1 MKITPPKPLT
11 RCLLFLLAIIF
22 LSTAYSQQTVYTPL
36 YTSGNFVKTIDISK
50 PVGAIAGNA
59 SVSPT
64 GGAIYGVPLYTPPGT
79 NGMQPAISLS
89 YSSQAGNGLAGLGWN
104 ISGLSVISRG
114 GKNMYHNG
122 IVNAVTYTTDD
133 AFFLDG
139 VRLNAI
145 SGSNGANNTIYATE
159 AESFSQIISY
169 TSGSANNPDWFKII
183 SKDGSAMEFGHS
195 IDSRFETETGGN
207 IMLWRLNKIVDING
221 NYIEFKYAVADTER
235 DPRITQILY
244 TGNTNTGLAP
254 YNQVN
259 FSYTIRTDQNV
270 SYEAGGSIQTK
281 YLLDKITVL
290 HQNDL
295 GVTETVKTYKLNYGT
310 DNVHSILKELV
321 EYGGSES
328 APSLNSTIF
337 LYGDQASGISSN
349 QTVGLTGPYS
359 YFSGDFNADGKT
371 DLLAAQSY
379 FDANVN
385 SRLHTDYSLI
395 SDVNSSG
402 YTLLYN
408 YQLNQNMASEVIGDK
423 KLFNFLNGDYN
434 GDGRDDIL
442 LANSYSEEIARI
454 AGSCSDGI
462 SYRRRLENIVINYTK
477 GHNGQTGYTDYLSQT
492 YPYPSHLLG
501 NFQYISKNNHFFVP
515 GDFDGNGNQD
525 YILILGRK
533 RQDGTCFPGIPSF
546 TFDYK
551 AFLTSPSSNEINEEI
566 LNFGFGSNPSPD
578 FYAGTVANADFI
590 NTIDFDGDGKMEILV
605 VKDQQAYILS
615 INRVSATTGYSFATS
630 VLYSTGEIV
639 KDNKIFSGDYNGD
652 KKTDLLVRNNN
663 GTWKVLYSTGKA
675 FVAQTFTF
683 SQSVVFNGVEGD
695 DLIEIGDFD
704 GDGKSDI
711 LHGFRFGSTQSK
723 ISIYY
728 SKGFSFFHEQII
740 YNNLL
745 ASAVNGSSEGIV
757 VGDFNGDGKSD
768 LLNRICVSCTSDFIS
783 FKPNGK
789 ELFLKK
795 ITNGHNATITFEYKP
810 LTDKTSYPY
819 FYTRTVSPDNPAN
832 GNPYNYVELPL
843 NTVSSISLPNGIG
856 GWSTTD
862 FKYEDAVVHRA
873 AKGFLGFRKIIA
885 SNSTTGMT
893 SVTEND
899 INTDFATPYVVK
911 QQVKLTSTA
920 EILSEQ
926 FFTNTFTNLSTGLLD
941 KRYYH
946 KIDKILLVDHLSGTA
961 SETTNTYD
969 NYGNV
974 TTGVGKTGVL
984 SGSTVSATETVTTT
998 AVYSVHNTPVP
1009 SLPDN
1014 ITVVKQRTG
1023 QSAKSEAISYTYTGN
1038 GLLATKT
1045 IFTGLPKAVTSTYT
1059 YNNFG
1064 NPITI
1069 ILSASGLTNRTS
1081 SVIFD
1086 MRGRYAVSKQQV
1098 GSGITQTETFTID
1111 GKWGLPLTR
1120 QTMNCQTTNYTY
1132 DAFGRQATVSFPT
1145 GALATNTLGWDIA
1158 GNDVYFQST
1167 TGLRYSKIW
1176 RDILD
1181 RETHVET
1188 SGIGHSLTEK
1198 FNQYDAKGNLSQH
1211 IPDHYPTDIVNVIN
1225 YTYDNYNRLI
1235 TTTTDLNTINQ
1246 TYTPLSNGYMQVV
1259 SSDLSGQSKTEIT
1272 DATNTLVSVMDN
1284 GGQLDF
1290 TFDSWGRQT
1299 QVTHGSTVL
1308 LSLSYDDYGRQTS
1321 LFDNNTGTTNYTY
1334 NAFGDLT
1341 QQADAKGNTYNL
1353 VYDNLGRLITRTG
1366 AEGTT
1371 TYTYDDN
1378 TVTGCS
1384 SNSLLQV
1391 TAPNGVA
1398 RQYQYDAFKR
1408 PIYERLIIDGT
1419 TYTKQFAYDSYNR
1432 VTSTTYPSG
1441 EVIEQTYTP
1450 GWDVARVYQTVPPRG
1465 FNDIFVAQG
1474 MNGYGQ
1480 YTEYKL
1486 NNGAVFHELYAYGIP
1501 SRFYVEKTDRFGN
1514 SLISFDFRFSFNNVT
1529 NNLQSRTDALRNI
1542 SETFYFDNLNR
1553 LNSNVTSNGPGYA
1566 QVAVNYDNSSGVSRG
1581 NIVNKTDA
1589 GYYVYRGDKINAVAY
1604 TRDQPQAGQP
1614 SIFPSPVPV
1623 ASHDEQNITYTPFLK
1638 AESISEGAYQ
1648 LSFTYGPEQE
1658 RVKTVLQTSG
1668 LTTETRY
1675 FFDDYEKQIK
1685 GGVTR
1690 EIHYIS
1696 GGNGLVAILVK
1707 EGAVKTIY
1715 TVYTDYLGNIL
1726 KITDKDGNTVA
1737 EQSFDAW
1744 GRYRDP
1750 NNWNTLLGPNTAP
1763 SLPDWLY
1770 RGYTGHEHL
1779 PQFALVNMNGRM
1791 YDPVLGRMLSPDNYV
1806 PMPYSTQGYNRY
1818 GYANNNPL
1826 TYVDP
1831 DGQFLHIL
1839 VGALIGG
1846 TVNLVVKAVQGK
1858 IGSVGDGL
1866 KAFGVGA
1873 VAGGVGAAT
1882 GGASLAATGLSGAS
1896 VAGGALAGFTGSV
1909 VSSPILGIGNAIAF
1923 GDPYSMGDFGRD
1935 VLVGTLG
1942 GGLIGGATAG
1952 FKGNNIWLGKPVAS
1966 GRTIWSFNNSPLKG
1980 SGFSIGNSMNG
1991 GVFIDD
1997 PKKVISEFAGKTSE
2011 FTPNTDVVDV
2021 PIPLPKEPLLSIQP
2035 RSLQHMFGRHA
2046 GDFGVTGNWNK
2057 AMAVKFEEI
2066 IRNHM
2071 RGLTPIQGTY
2081 RGTQQALHYFNP
2093 ATELNVMTDLSGNLL
2108 GGWKLSADQ
2117 IKYLLSSGSI
2127 K

>member
-1 MKITPPKPLT
+1 MKIMPPEPLR
-11 RCLLFLLAIIF
+11 RCLPFLFVIVFFSA
-22 LSTAYSQQTVYTPL
+22 SYSQQTVYTPL
-36 YTSGNFVKTIDISK
+36 YTSGNFVKTIDVSK
-50 PVGAIAGNA
+50 PVGAISGNA

-64 GGAIYGVPLYTPPGT
+64 GGAIYSVPLYTPPGT

-104 ISGLSVISRG
+104 ISGLSVISRS

-122 IVNAVTYTTDD
+122 IVNAVTYTTED

-139 VRLNAI
+139 IRLNAI

-183 SKDGSAMEFGHS
+183 SKDGSIMEFGHS

-207 IMLWRLNKIVDING
+207 VMLWRLNKLIDVNG
-221 NYIEFKYAVADTER
+221 NYIEFKYAIADTER

-244 TGNTNTGLAP
+244 TGNTNTGLIP

-295 GVTETVKTYKLNYGT
+295 GGTETVKTYKLNYGT
-310 DNVHSILKELV
+310 DNVHSMLKELI

-328 APSLNSTIF
+328 DPSLNSTIF
-337 LYGDQASGISSN
+337 LYGDQASSISSN

-408 YQLNQNMASEVIGDK
+408 YQLNQNMASEVVGDK

-442 LANSYSEEIARI
+442 LANSYSEEIIRI
-454 AGSCSDGI
+454 TGSCSDGI

-477 GHNGQTGYTDYLSQT
+477 GHNGQTGYTDYLPQT
-492 YPYPSHLLG
+492 FPYPSHLLG

-525 YILILGRK
+525 FILIVGRK

-566 LNFGFGSNPSPD
+566 LNFGFGSNPIPD

-590 NTIDFDGDGKMEILV
+590 NTVDFDGDGKMEILV
-605 VKDQQAYILS
+605 VKDQQAYVLS
-615 INRVSATTGYSFATS
+615 INRVSATTGYSFAAS
-630 VLYSTGEIV
+630 VLYLTGEIA
-639 KDNKIFSGDYNGD
+639 KDNKVFSGDYNGD

-675 FVAQTFTF
+675 FVAQAFTF

-711 LHGFRFGSTQSK
+711 LHGFRFGSNQSK

-728 SKGFSFFHEQII
+728 SKGFSFFHEQVT

-745 ASAVNGSSEGIV
+745 APAINGSSEGIV

-795 ITNGHNATITFEYKP
+795 ITNGHNATIAFEYKP
-810 LTDKTSYPY
+810 LTDKSSYPY

-856 GWSTTD
+856 GWNTTE

-873 AKGFLGFRKIIA
+873 AKGFLGFRKITA
-885 SNSTTGMT
+885 SNTTTGMT
-893 SVTEND
+893 SITENN
-899 INTDFATPYVVK
+899 INTEFGTSYIVK
-911 QQVKLTSTA
+911 QQTKLTSTN
-920 EILSEQ
+920 ELLSEQ
-926 FFTNTFTNLSTGLLD
+926 FFTNTFTNLSTGFSD

-946 KIDKILLVDHLSGTA
+946 KIDKVLSVDHLNGKASEAVNIYDSYGNITSRTDKVGALSGTTVNPI
-961 SETTNTYD
+961 ETT
-969 NYGNV
+969 
-974 TTGVGKTGVL
+974 
-984 SGSTVSATETVTTT
+984 TTT
-998 AVYSVHNTPVP
+998 TSYSAHNTPVP
-1009 SLPDN
+1009 AKPDN
-1014 ITVVKQRTG
+1014 ITVVKQRAG
-1023 QSAKSEAISYTYTGN
+1023 QIAKSETTSYTYTGN
-1038 GLLATKT
+1038 GLPDSK
-1045 IFTGLPKAVTSTYT
+1045 INFTGLPKAVTSTYT

-1064 NPITI
+1064 NLVTMVM
-1069 ILSASGLTNRTS
+1069 SASGVSNRNFSAT
-1081 SVIFD
+1081 FD
-1086 MRGRYAVSKQQV
+1086 VRGRYPISKQQTG
-1098 GSGITQTETFTID
+1098 GSIIQTKTFTMN
-1111 GKWGLPLTR
+1111 GKWGLPQSST
-1120 QTMNCQTTNYTY
+1120 TIDCQITNYTY
-1132 DAFGRQATVSFPT
+1132 DAFGRPATINLPT
-1145 GALATNTLGWDIA
+1145 GASATIELGWAIS
-1158 GNDVYFQST
+1158 GNDVYFRSVS
-1167 TGLRYSKIW
+1167 GYPRYSKSWFDVI
-1176 RDILD
+1176 D
-1181 RETHVET
+1181 REVHTET
-1188 SGIGHSLTEK
+1188 AGIGHSLTERV
-1198 FNQYDAKGNLSQH
+1198 NQYDSRGNVSQH
-1211 IPDHYPTDIVNVIN
+1211 IPDHYLTDIVSATN

-1235 TTTTDLNTINQ
+1235 TSTSNLNTVQ
-1246 TYTPLSNGYMQVV
+1246 LTYSPLGNGNMQVV
-1259 SSDLSGQSKTEIT
+1259 SSDLSGQNKTRIT
-1272 DATNTLVSVMDN
+1272 DATGTPISVIDN
-1284 GGQLDF
+1284 GGQLDY
-1290 TFDSWGRQT
+1290 TYDSWSNQT
-1299 QVTHGSTVL
+1299 QVAHGGTIL
-1308 LSLSYDDYGRQTS
+1308 LSSSYDDYGRQTS
-1321 LFDNNTGTTNYTY
+1321 LQDNNTGTINYTY
-1334 NAFGDLT
+1334 DAFGQLT
-1341 QQADAKGNTYNL
+1341 QQVDSKGNTYFL
-1353 VYDNLGRLITRTG
+1353 VYDNLGRLATRTG
-1366 AEGTT
+1366 GEGIT

-1378 TVTGCS
+1378 NVAGCGG
-1384 SNSLLQV
+1384 NALLQV
-1391 TAPNGVA
+1391 SAPNGTI
-1398 RQYQYDAFKR
+1398 RQYEYDAYRR

-1432 VTSTTYPSG
+1432 ITSTTYPSG
-1441 EVIEQTYTP
+1441 EVIERSFHISA
-1450 GWDVARVYQTVPPRG
+1450 GILARIYQTIPPRG
-1465 FNDIFVAQG
+1465 REDIFVAQA

-1486 NNGAVFHELYAYGIP
+1486 NNQYIFHEVYAYGIP
-1501 SRFYVEKTDRFGN
+1501 SRFYVDKTDKFGN
-1514 SLISFDFRFSFNNVT
+1514 TQTSFDFRFNFNNVT
-1529 NNLQSRTDALRNI
+1529 GNLQSRRDELRNI
-1542 SETFYFDNLNR
+1542 SETFSFDNLNR
-1553 LNSNVTSNGPGYA
+1553 LTGNVTNNGPGYA

-1581 NIVNKTDA
+1581 NISNKTDA

-1604 TRDQPQAGQP
+1604 TRDQPQTGQP
-1614 SIFPSPVPV
+1614 FVFPNPIPVT
-1623 ASHDEQNITYTPFLK
+1623 SQNEQNITYTPFLK

-1648 LSFTYGPEQE
+1648 LNFTYGPEQE
-1658 RVKTVLQTSG
+1658 RVKTVLQTNG
-1668 LTTETRY
+1668 TVTETRY

-1685 GGVTR
+1685 NGVTR

-1707 EGAVKTIY
+1707 EGTVKTIY

-1726 KITDKDGNTVA
+1726 KITDKDGNTVT

-1744 GRYRDP
+1744 GRNRDP
-1750 NNWNTLLGPNTAP
+1750 NNWNILLGPNTAP
-1763 SLPDWLY
+1763 SVPDWLY

-1779 PQFALVNMNGRM
+1779 PQFALINMNGRI

-1831 DGQFLHIL
+1831 DGQFLHII

-1858 IGSVGDGL
+1858 VGSLGDGL

-1909 VSSPILGIGNAIAF
+1909 VSSPILGFGNAMAF

-1935 VLVGTLG
+1935 VLVGTA
-1942 GGLIGGATAG
+1942 GGAFVGGTIAA
-1952 FKGNNIWLGKPVAS
+1952 FKGNNIWSGNPVAS

-1980 SGFSIGNSMNG
+1980 SGFSVGNSMNG

-1997 PKKVISEFAGKTSE
+1997 PKQVISEFAGKSAE
-2011 FTPNTDVVDV
+2011 FTPNTGASVIDDAAANTK
-2021 PIPLPKEPLLSIQP
+2021 LPTQIHHFATNKHSFYTKQMENIAKQFRLDLD
-2035 RSLQHMFGRHA
+2035 GE
-2046 GDFGVTGNWNK
+2046 WNK
-2057 AMAVKFEEI
+2057 AAMPHLGRHPNAYHEFVLKGMKDAAAEAGGSQARFLQLFDQYVKQPV
-2066 IRNHM
+2066 
-2071 RGLTPIQGTY
+2071 LQ
-2081 RGTQQALHYFNP
+2081 NP
-2093 ATELNVMTDLSGNLL
+2093 SLLRKSG
-2108 GGWKLSADQ
+2108 W
-2117 IKYLLSSGSI
+2117 
-2127 K
+2127 